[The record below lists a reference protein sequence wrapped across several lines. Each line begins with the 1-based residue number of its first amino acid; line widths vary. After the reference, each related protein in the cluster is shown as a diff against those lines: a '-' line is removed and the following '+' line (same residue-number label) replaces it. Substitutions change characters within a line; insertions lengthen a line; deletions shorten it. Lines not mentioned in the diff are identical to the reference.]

1 MVADEARFRC
11 WRCES
16 GDLLIAKTYCTE
28 LLLDED
34 GSLCECEYGREAVM
48 ERRPVSVNYAVQCN
62 SCGRI
67 QDRLEVCSHP
77 MGIIK
82 IRDRAEEPD
91 QEQTQIIEQAQR
103 EARINECDE
112 IKRRLRIDQGRGFGF
127 EVALGIV
134 ETRQGQLIR
143 EREEE

>member
-1 MVADEARFRC
+1 M
-11 WRCES
+11 
-16 GDLLIAKTYCTE
+16 
-28 LLLDED
+28 
-34 GSLCECEYGREAVM
+34 
-48 ERRPVSVNYAVQCN
+48 P
-62 SCGRI
+62 
-67 QDRLEVCSHP
+67 
-77 MGIIK
+77 
-82 IRDRAEEPD
+82 AEE
-91 QEQTQIIEQAQR
+91 QAQIIEQAQR